1 MKRKQLILLV
11 GGLVVA
17 AGTAWLGRASYQAW
31 HGLITLNV
39 RNAPLADV
47 IKSLERQTW
56 SKIRYDS
63 RLNTQVTLDVKN
75 MPLPQVLDR
84 LAEQAGAAWS
94 TDFVVYD
101 SSSALGKLETVFKGE
116 AQMAAVGW
124 TNLSSPPPIALD
136 PGIAGEL
143 GSNADGVSI
152 QQTEGG
158 MRTATIKLDGNQLD
172 EAELRRQLGKH
183 IPAGAGMSV
192 VTEDKVVEA
201 VKEALKDEKGNGG
214 KIAIARSA
222 GPGSN
227 KSPGVA
233 FKTFAPTMHAMVKT
247 PDGRIQSLPEDLLVP
262 ERLLAENALTP
273 KLDLTEPMQ
282 ATADNAEKAAKKA
295 HASWTIYYTLR
306 KLPFGMNVR
315 LFHHDMEM
323 KVGESGGPGGI
334 QDIQTSMKNHVQQ
347 QKQDFF
353 TKLTPEQRVERARS
367 AQAFKQEN

>member
-1 MKRKQLILLV
+1 MKRKQLILLIA
-11 GGLVVA
+11 GLVVA

-101 SSSALGKLETVFKGE
+101 SNSALRKLKTVFKGE

-124 TNLSSPPPIALD
+124 TNLSSAPAMTSGPGADEDVGTNLD
-136 PGIAGEL
+136 GMVLQQGGAGTQ
-143 GSNADGVSI
+143 S
-152 QQTEGG
+152 
-158 MRTATIKLDGNQLD
+158 ATIKLDGNQLD
-172 EAELRRQLGKH
+172 EVELRRRLGKQL
-183 IPAGAGMSV
+183 PAGAGMSV
-192 VTEDKVVEA
+192 VTEDRVVEA
-201 VKEALKDEKGNGG
+201 VKEALKDGKGGGG

-222 GPGSN
+222 GPGSD
-227 KSPGVA
+227 KSPGVT
-233 FKTFAPTMHAMVKT
+233 FKTFAPSMHAMVKT
-247 PDGRIQSLPEDLLVP
+247 PDGRIQSLPDDLLVP

-273 KLDLTEPMQ
+273 KLDLNEPMQ
-282 ATADNAEKAAKKA
+282 ATADDAEKAAKKA

-315 LFHHDMEM
+315 LFHDMEM
-323 KVGESGGPGGI
+323 KAGETGGPGGI